1 MLFRSLGREG
11 LRVMATARKDF
22 DPATFDPGAD
32 LLPLLDG
39 LTLLALVGIVDPPR
53 PSAKRAIAA
62 AHAAGIAVRMITG
75 DHAVTAEAI
84 ARQLGI
90 RGRAITGAEW
100 AAMSDEDAL
109 AAIDGIGVIARVTP
123 ADKVRLVEIL
133 QRRGEIVAM
142 TGDGVNDAPALK
154 RADIGVAMGI
164 TGSEVSKEAAVM
176 ILTDDDFGTIVHAVD
191 RGRSLYDNLRKYVR
205 NAFGVLFGFMTTFF
219 GAAVLNVLSGVP
231 FLPLQTIW
239 ISFTVMTSQALGLGY
254 GAPADGLMTRR
265 PRPPTQPILGRSM
278 LAWLAFAGLCM
289 GLITLAVITW
299 ASATYGDTSAAGEA
313 IARTMGFVTFS
324 TLIVAFSWAT
334 KDEHRSLL
342 DIPDRKSTRLNSSH

>member
-1 MLFRSLGREG
+1 
-11 LRVMATARKDF
+11 
-22 DPATFDPGAD
+22 
-32 LLPLLDG
+32 
-39 LTLLALVGIVDPPR
+39 
-53 PSAKRAIAA
+53 
-62 AHAAGIAVRMITG
+62 
-75 DHAVTAEAI
+75 
-84 ARQLGI
+84 
-90 RGRAITGAEW
+90 
-100 AAMSDEDAL
+100 MSDEELTRRIPSVNIFARAVPEQKLRIVNAL
-109 AAIDGIGVIARVTP
+109 KANR
-123 ADKVRLVEIL
+123 
-133 QRRGEIVAM
+133 EIVAM

-176 ILTDDDFGTIVHAVD
+176 ILTDDDFGTIDHAVD

-299 ASATYGDTSAAGEA
+299 ASAT
-313 IARTMGFVTFS
+313 
-324 TLIVAFSWAT
+324 
-334 KDEHRSLL
+334 
-342 DIPDRKSTRLNSSH
+342 